1 MALGGIICALGTPLA
16 PDDSVDEAGL
26 RRLVRWVLEAG
37 VHALYANGSMGGF
50 AFLTDDE
57 QLRSVG
63 ITVSAADGR
72 VPVIAGAG
80 ETSTTRALRLVRRI
94 AAEGPDYIALL
105 PPFYFLARQEH
116 LIAYFGEVAAALSV
130 PVMLYDN
137 PALTKNPIAPETVAE
152 LRRAIPT
159 LAGIKVSDTDC
170 IKLQAILE
178 VARSG
183 GDGFAV
189 CSGSEHL
196 ALTALQMGCHGS
208 VGGLYNVCPHLAVAL
223 WEAFRR
229 GDIEEARRR
238 QRDLNAVWEIFRY
251 GAVWGAFD
259 EAMRYLGICERATGR
274 PYVTPLDEAGRSAV
288 QAILGRYVSAHRE
301 MAAPR

>member
-16 PDDSVDEAGL
+16 HDDSVEEAGL
-26 RRLVRWVLEAG
+26 HRLVRWVLEAG

-57 QLRSVG
+57 QVRSVG
-63 ITVSAADGR
+63 IIVSAARGR
-72 VPVIAGAG
+72 VPVIAGVG
-80 ETSTTRALRLVRRI
+80 ETGTARALRLARRI
-94 AAEGPDYIALL
+94 AREGPDYIALL
-105 PPFYFLARQEH
+105 PPFYYLARQEH
-116 LIAYFGEVAAALSV
+116 LIAYFGEVAAAVSV
-130 PVMLYDN
+130 PVILYDN
-137 PALTKNPIAPETVAE
+137 PALTKNPIAPETIAE

-178 VARSG
+178 AARPG

-189 CSGSEHL
+189 CAGSEHL

-223 WEAFRR
+223 WEAFRG
-229 GDIEEARRR
+229 GDIEEARRL
-238 QRDLNAVWEIFRY
+238 QQDLIRVWEIFRY
-251 GAVWGAFD
+251 GAIWGAFD

-274 PYVTPLDEAGRSAV
+274 PYVTPLDEAGRAAV
-288 QAILGRYVSAHRE
+288 RAILEQHLAAHRKVT
-301 MAAPR
+301 AR